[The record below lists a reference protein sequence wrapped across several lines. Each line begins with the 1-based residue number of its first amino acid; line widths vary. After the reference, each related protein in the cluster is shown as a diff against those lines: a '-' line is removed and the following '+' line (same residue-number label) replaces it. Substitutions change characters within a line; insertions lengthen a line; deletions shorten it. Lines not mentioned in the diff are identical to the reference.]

1 MRDRDDGRLRDTV
14 AHHPVQFAPTFCVQ
28 LCLEDSVVTT
38 KGDEVRRWVGGA
50 QLATLLGSIDTAQE
64 ALLLVDAAGYSL
76 WCGDA
81 TRTSLR
87 EVADGYGFA
96 TKITASCDPVDTTRY
111 HLRVSRTGDVSVLGS
126 MVIEREF
133 GTCIGRLPAGLRSA
147 DCEGQRTELAAYLA
161 RHAHLEAASVVSFE
175 RLARELAHHG
185 APHELVALSLEA
197 RADEVRHA
205 HIIGSLAARRG
216 AALTAPEVAE
226 IPIRE
231 LFAIALKNAVEGCVR
246 ETFGALLGGYQAEH
260 AEDSELRA
268 CMRRIA
274 ADEARH
280 AALAQR
286 AHRFLLT
293 RLSPSPGA
301 RPSCAA
307 WSARSS
313 SWPRRSRFPW
323 KRRCDE
329 RSACL
334 RRTSHDACSTR

>member
-1 MRDRDDGRLRDTV
+1 MKWRT
-14 AHHPVQFAPTFCVQ
+14 A
-28 LCLEDSVVTT
+28 T
-38 KGDEVRRWVGGA
+38 K
-50 QLATLLGSIDTAQE
+50 S
-64 ALLLVDAAGYSL
+64 
-76 WCGDA
+76 
-81 TRTSLR
+81 
-87 EVADGYGFA
+87 FA

-185 APHELVALSLEA
+185 APAELVALSLEA

-205 HIIGSLAARRG
+205 HIIGSLAERRG

-231 LFAIALKNAVEGCVR
+231 QFAIALENAVEGCVR

-293 RLSPSPGA
+293 RLSPA
-301 RPSCAA
+301 ERAA
-307 WSARSS
+307 VVRGM
-313 SWPRRSRFPW
+313 
-323 KRRCDE
+323 E
-329 RSACL
+329 RAVFELAAEVAVPMEETL
-334 RRTSHDACSTR
+334 RRTLGLPPPHIARRLLTR